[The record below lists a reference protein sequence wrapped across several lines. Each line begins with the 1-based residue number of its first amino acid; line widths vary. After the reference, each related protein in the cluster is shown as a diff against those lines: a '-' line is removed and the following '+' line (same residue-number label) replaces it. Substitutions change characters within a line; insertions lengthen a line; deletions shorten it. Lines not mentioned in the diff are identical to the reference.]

1 MIILFVTN
9 VILVGGGPIVIMMVV
24 DVIRNIIVFM
34 LIEMIRIMIGIS
46 VFGLCLTMQRMT
58 EFLGLAPVFF
68 QRQIEH
74 WERWLAGDFFDDVQE
89 FWQTFHQTL
98 TIQWW
103 VGLEEN
109 QSFASVINIR
119 QGGQLISIFLGYHNW
134 LA

>member
-74 WERWLAGDFFDDVQE
+74 
-89 FWQTFHQTL
+89 
-98 TIQWW
+98 
-103 VGLEEN
+103 
-109 QSFASVINIR
+109 
-119 QGGQLISIFLGYHNW
+119 
-134 LA
+134 